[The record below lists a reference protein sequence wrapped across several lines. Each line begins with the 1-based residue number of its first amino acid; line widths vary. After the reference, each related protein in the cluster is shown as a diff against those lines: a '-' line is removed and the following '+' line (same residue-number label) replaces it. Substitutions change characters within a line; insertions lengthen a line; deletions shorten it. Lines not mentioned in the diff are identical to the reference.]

1 MAKVGAAVG
10 SDVMRLIICLLLLT
24 GSGELAVAS
33 VQVVDDLGLRVEL
46 ESSPE
51 RIVSLSPHLTELLF
65 SLGVGEKIVATV
77 EHSDYPPAA
86 QEIPR
91 LGDAF
96 SLSVEAIIDLSPDLI
111 LAWSTGGNQ
120 RTLAHLRELGYVIY
134 LSEARSL
141 EAIGRAAAQLGAL
154 VGKAETGLQ
163 LEADYLKQLLVI
175 RTSAKSEPE
184 PSIFFQ
190 ISDEQ
195 LYTVNGDH
203 LIGQAITACGG
214 RNIFGELDLVVPM
227 VSLESVLD
235 ANPDLILVASPY
247 EGFVTRWS
255 ETWHRLGWQGRI
267 RYVNASLVTRPGL
280 RMLEGI
286 KSMCKSMK
294 DV

>member
-1 MAKVGAAVG
+1 MAKVGAAIG
-10 SDVMRLIICLLLLT
+10 SGVMRLIICLLLLT

-120 RTLAHLRELGYVIY
+120 RTLAHLREL
-134 LSEARSL
+134 
-141 EAIGRAAAQLGAL
+141 
-154 VGKAETGLQ
+154 
-163 LEADYLKQLLVI
+163 
-175 RTSAKSEPE
+175 
-184 PSIFFQ
+184 
-190 ISDEQ
+190 
-195 LYTVNGDH
+195 
-203 LIGQAITACGG
+203 
-214 RNIFGELDLVVPM
+214 
-227 VSLESVLD
+227 
-235 ANPDLILVASPY
+235 
-247 EGFVTRWS
+247 
-255 ETWHRLGWQGRI
+255 
-267 RYVNASLVTRPGL
+267 
-280 RMLEGI
+280 
-286 KSMCKSMK
+286 
-294 DV
+294 